1 MTTTPDELRL
11 AADFQPATY
20 DDWRKLVDGVLKG
33 APFERLVGK
42 TSDGLKIDPIYP
54 RAKGATPVA
63 ARPLAAPWQIMQ
75 RIDHPDAKQAN
86 AQALHDLEN
95 GATGLTLVFAGANGA
110 YGFGLEPTAEAIEQ
124 VLDGIHVDAGIGI
137 ELQIGPQSRMAAI
150 HIAEYVKRKGLSP
163 AACNI
168 RFGLDPLGACAVWG
182 SSPYS
187 WSEIVPAVTS
197 AIKGLAAMGFKGPF
211 AVADGRVI
219 HDAGGSEV
227 QELAFV
233 LASGVAYMRA
243 IEQAGVTLEDAQ
255 GMVYARLSAD
265 ADQFV
270 TLAKFRALRLLWARV
285 EQACD
290 LKPKPLYVAADT
302 AWRMLTQRD
311 PYVNMLRATIATF
324 SAGLGGANAIT
335 VLPHT
340 LALGLPDPFARR
352 AARNTQL
359 VLLEESNLA
368 KVSDPAAGAGGI
380 ETLTKQLCE
389 AAWVL
394 FQDIEKA
401 GGLFASLE
409 QNLIQR
415 KVAATRA
422 VREAN
427 IARRRDVLTGASE
440 FPNLHEAE
448 VAVLD
453 AKPVALAAYGEAKF
467 KFDALPPM
475 RLATPFE
482 ALRDKSDSK
491 LKSSGARPKIFLAN
505 LGTPADFTARAA
517 FAKSFF
523 ETGGIEALDFLPPL
537 REASSSSPLPSG
549 ERSTPPKSD
558 LSDFGDN
565 RSQTRQQPSLM
576 ASGEGAHALDQN
588 PSPAPSPSALEQPL
602 PKGEVKEFA
611 ALAAAF
617 KASGAAVACLCSSDK
632 VYAADAEAA
641 AKALQAAGAK
651 HIYLAGRPGDH
662 EAGLRAAGVGD
673 FIFAGGDALAML
685 REAWRRME

>member
-1 MTTTPDELRL
+1 MTTTTDELRL
-11 AADFQPATY
+11 AADFAPATY

-33 APFERLVGK
+33 APFEKLIGK

-54 RAKGATPVA
+54 RAKGATPIASRA
-63 ARPLAAPWQIMQ
+63 AAAPWQIMQ
-75 RIDHPDAKQAN
+75 RIDHPDAKLAN
-86 AQALHDLEN
+86 VQALHDLEN

-110 YGFGLEPTAEAIEQ
+110 YGFGLEPSAEAIET
-124 VLDGIHVDAGIGI
+124 VLSDIYIDAGIAV

-150 HIAEYVKRKGLSP
+150 HVAEYVKRKGLNP
-163 AACNI
+163 AACDI

-187 WSEIVPAVTS
+187 WGEIVPAVTS
-197 AIKGLAAMGFKGPF
+197 AIKGLAAMGFKAPF
-211 AVADGRVI
+211 AAADGRVI

-233 LASGVAYMRA
+233 LACGVAYLRA
-243 IEQAGVTLEDAQ
+243 IEQAGVALEDAQ

-265 ADQFV
+265 ADQFL
-270 TLAKFRALRLLWARV
+270 TLAKFRALRLLWARI
-285 EQACD
+285 EQACG
-290 LKPKPLYVAADT
+290 LTPKPLYVAADT

-311 PYVNMLRATIATF
+311 PYVNMLRATMATF
-324 SAGLGGANAIT
+324 SAGLGGANAIN

-368 KVSDPAAGAGGI
+368 KVSDPAAGSGGI
-380 ETLTKQLCE
+380 EALTQQLCE
-389 AAWVL
+389 AAWAL
-394 FQDIEKA
+394 FQEIEKA
-401 GGLFASLE
+401 GGAFAALE
-409 QNLIQR
+409 QGLIQR

-427 IARRRDVLTGASE
+427 IARRKEVLTGASE
-440 FPNLHEAE
+440 FPNLHETA

-453 AKPVALAAYGEAKF
+453 ATPVALAPYGEAKIR
-467 KFDALPPM
+467 FDALPPM
-475 RLATPFE
+475 RLAAPFE
-482 ALRDKSDSK
+482 ALRDKSDLK

-505 LGTPADFTARAA
+505 LGTAADFTARAT

-523 ETGGIEALDFLPPL
+523 ETGGIEAIDTQGFADP
-537 REASSSSPLPSG
+537 
-549 ERSTPPKSD
+549 
-558 LSDFGDN
+558 
-565 RSQTRQQPSLM
+565 
-576 ASGEGAHALDQN
+576 
-588 PSPAPSPSALEQPL
+588 
-602 PKGEVKEFA
+602 A

-617 KASGAAVACLCSSDK
+617 KASGAGVACLCSSDK
-632 VYAADAEAA
+632 VYAATAGAA

-651 HIYLAGRPGDH
+651 HIYLAGRPGEQ
-662 EAGLRAAGVGD
+662 EAELRAAGVGD

-685 REAWRRME
+685 RDAWQRME